1 MKSIIV
7 KNCNKKK
14 ESITNYILNTFP
26 SLSKNLFF
34 KALRNKDIKLNGK
47 RISNN
52 IDIFNGDVID
62 IFIDDIYLYNLPK
75 QIEYIYT
82 DENILIA
89 FKPQGI
95 LSNNEGK
102 KIDEPTFE
110 NLVKKDYPNSRICH
124 RLDRNTSGMIIFSL
138 NEKAH
143 NEILDAFKN
152 NNITKEYI
160 TYVLN
165 YSFDKKT
172 DILTNYILID
182 KKTGY
187 SKVYTNKVK
196 GSLKIITEYTV
207 LERNLKKNY
216 AILNVKIPTGKTH
229 QIRSQLKAI
238 NHPIIGDPKYGD
250 NSINKKWG
258 IYRQLLC
265 AYKYTFSFNKNSYF
279 SYLDNRVFKLDESLY
294 IKNIG
299 DKNEKQ

>member
-14 ESITNYILNTFP
+14 DSITNYILNTFP
-26 SLSKNLFF
+26 SLSKNFFF

-152 NNITKEYI
+152 NNVTKEYI

-196 GSLKIITEYTV
+196 GSSKIITEYTV
-207 LERNLKKNY
+207 LERNIKKNY

-250 NSINKKWG
+250 NTINKKWG

-279 SYLDNRVFKLDESLY
+279 SYLDKRVFKLDESLY